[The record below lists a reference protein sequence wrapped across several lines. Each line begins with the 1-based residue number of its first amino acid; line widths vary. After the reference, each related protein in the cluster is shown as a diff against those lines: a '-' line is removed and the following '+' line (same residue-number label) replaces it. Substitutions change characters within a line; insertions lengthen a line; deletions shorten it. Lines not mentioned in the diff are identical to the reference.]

1 MTSSSKHDRR
11 PTLACE
17 IAADR
22 VLAGRAADAGRMV
35 EMASARELAPGTVVP
50 DLMEANLRDGTA
62 IRQAIES
69 ALGSVAGRSRDVIA
83 ILPDTAV
90 RVVLLDFETLPSK
103 RDEAEAV
110 VRFRLKKSL
119 PFDPADARIS
129 YHAQATGKNMRA
141 VAAVVLNTVL
151 QEYES
156 AFRDA
161 GYNPGMVMP
170 SMLAAL
176 GAADAERPTLVV
188 KVDARTITQRKRR
201 LMSLQ
206 RKISRAANRAL
217 VGQEMPVLVEG
228 PTADSELVWQARL
241 ATQAPDIDGVCYIS
255 DPGEAPLRAGQIRR
269 MRITQAHDYDLTG
282 ELVDTSFED
291 MASAPPALVRIG
303 AQLAR

>member
-1 MTSSSKHDRR
+1 MTSTSKHDRR

-35 EMASARELAPGTVVP
+35 EMASARELTPGSVVP
-50 DLMEANLRDGTA
+50 DLMEANLRDGSA

-83 ILPDTAV
+83 ILPDTSV

-129 YHAQATGKNMRA
+129 YHAQSTGKSMRA
-141 VAAVVLNTVL
+141 VAAVALNTVL

-161 GYNPGMVMP
+161 GYNAGMVMP

-176 GAADAERPTLVV
+176 GAADADRPTLVV
-188 KVDARTITQRKRR
+188 KVDARTSSIAILDKNQLLLFRTLENPRGVTITGEQ
-201 LMSLQ
+201 LAEEVYPSVVFFQDTYHLN
-206 RKISRAANRAL
+206 IEHIFVAGLADAGGAVPALRAQTGAEVTEL
-217 VGQEMPVLVEG
+217 VG
-228 PTADSELVWQARL
+228 
-241 ATQAPDIDGVCYIS
+241 
-255 DPGEAPLRAGQIRR
+255 
-269 MRITQAHDYDLTG
+269 
-282 ELVDTSFED
+282 TSQLG
-291 MASAPPALVRIG
+291 ASAGSIPKWRMAGVVGAL
-303 AQLAR
+303 LS